1 MAITTAGDIVRGAL
15 SKILVNNTQ
24 DTLSAADMTLGLDAL
39 NLLLDSWWTE
49 KLACYAIKQESF
61 ALTPGVGSY
70 TIGATG
76 DWVTTRPV
84 KIINAFAR
92 FGGVDFPVPPIDR
105 VQYDRIPYKSTQG
118 IPMALFYDAGYPL
131 GTVNLYPVPQ
141 QTAGT
146 LFFDSYLQIQSFAN
160 EVDAIDLPPGYARA
174 LIFNLALDVCDDFGV
189 TPTASMVAIAK
200 ESKAN
205 IKRTNQQ
212 DIIAQYDYALLYN
225 STAYNVISDTYR

>member
-15 SKILVNNTQ
+15 SKILVNNVQ
-24 DTLSAADMTLGLDAL
+24 DTISAADMVLGLDAL
-39 NLLLDSWWTE
+39 NVMLDSWWTE
-49 KLACYAIKQESF
+49 KLACYAVKQENF
-61 ALTPGVGSY
+61 PLTPGVGSY

-76 DWVTTRPV
+76 DWVTTRPL

-92 FGGVDFPVPPIDR
+92 FDGVDFPVPPIDR

-118 IPMALFYDAGYPL
+118 IPMALFYDAAYPL
-131 GTVNLYPVPQ
+131 GTINLYPVPQ

-146 LFFDSYLQIQSFAN
+146 LFFDSYLQIQSFA
-160 EVDAIDLPPGYARA
+160 DATTAIDLPPGYARA
-174 LIFNLALDVCDDFGV
+174 LIFNLAVEICDDYAV
-189 TPTASMVAIAK
+189 TPSASMVAVAR

-205 IKRTNQQ
+205 LKRLNQQ